1 MYSKIVLDAL
11 VETASDKEI
20 SRMIVVINEFS
31 PYRDYADMHK
41 NDPDW
46 WEKLANKVYTES
58 PFPKMA
64 LAPYLIAAG
73 QNLVAGANI
82 REKVVPLVGKAMTID
97 EEHDAVQTLART
109 VMAMEMGGAS
119 LPPLKEMRE
128 SVMPRLTRAIKRLDE
143 RLTYKEKP

>member
-11 VETASDKEI
+11 VETASDKDI
-20 SRMIVVINEFS
+20 SRMIVIINEWS

-41 NDPDW
+41 HDPDW

-73 QNLVAGANI
+73 QNLVAGENI
-82 REKVVPLVGKAMTID
+82 RDKVVPLVGKAMTID
-97 EEHDAVQTLART
+97 EQHDAVQTLART

-128 SVMPRLTRAIKRLDE
+128 SVMPRLIRTIKKLDE
-143 RLTYKEKP
+143 RLTYKEKS

>member
-73 QNLVAGANI
+73 QNLIAGANI

-128 SVMPRLTRAIKRLDE
+128 SVMPRLTRTIKRLDE

>member
-1 MYSKIVLDAL
+1 
-11 VETASDKEI
+11 
-20 SRMIVVINEFS
+20 MIVVINEFS

-73 QNLVAGANI
+73 QNLIAGANI

-128 SVMPRLTRAIKRLDE
+128 SVMPRLTRTIKRLDE

>member
-20 SRMIVVINEFS
+20 SRMVVVINEWS

-41 NDPDW
+41 NDPQW
-46 WEKLANKVYTES
+46 WEQLANKVYTES

-73 QNLVAGANI
+73 QNLIAGADI

-97 EEHDAVQTLART
+97 EQDDAVQTLAKT
-109 VMAMEMGGAS
+109 VMAVEMKVGT

-128 SVMPRLTRAIKRLDE
+128 AVMPRLLRTIKRLDE
-143 RLTYKEKP
+143 RLTYHE